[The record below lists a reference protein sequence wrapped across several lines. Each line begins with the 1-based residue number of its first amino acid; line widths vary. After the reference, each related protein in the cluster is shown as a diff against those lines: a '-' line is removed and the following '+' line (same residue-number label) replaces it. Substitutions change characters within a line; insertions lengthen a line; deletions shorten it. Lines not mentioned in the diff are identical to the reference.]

1 MAGPRPDLAMV
12 ASLLRSR
19 AVHNYAIVGAAAAA
33 QFLTTVLLARLA
45 GAAVLG
51 DFALAITT
59 ANLLTGV
66 ALLGLER
73 ILVREVGGDLRQ
85 GDTARARQVVR
96 GFARLTLA
104 SSAVVAGAYLL
115 VLLATPFGARLGGN
129 MVALALAAGLVLV
142 DPLLRLG
149 RALLR
154 TTGNAVLSQTLHETP
169 TLLKFVVIGV
179 LALAGLAPDAP
190 QLIALTLLLYA
201 GCTVAAWLFA
211 IRTVRHW
218 PVGGLAPPR
227 HLYGAGL
234 PLMTIFSIQA
244 FSQWFVLAQLSA
256 TTTSADVGAFRVAAQ
271 VAGVVATITMTT
283 ELYVAP
289 QMAGDLRTGRYDLL
303 WRRQRRGTIAM
314 LALSAPILL
323 VSLFAPSP
331 FLRLL
336 FGPEFVAGATAL
348 SIVAFAQL
356 VNTARGPLGALLSM
370 AGLDRWQLAIT
381 LGGLAIVLLFGFTL
395 IPRYGVTGAGIAY
408 AAPFIFRSVVGWFL
422 ARRLIPPH
430 PVDGKGSAGKD
441 GGR

>member
-1 MAGPRPDLAMV
+1 MAGLRPQLAML

-59 ANLLTGV
+59 ANLLTGI
-66 ALLGLER
+66 AILGLGR

-85 GDTARARQVVR
+85 GKTARARRVVG
-96 GFARLTLA
+96 GFALAVILA
-104 SSAVVAGAYLL
+104 SATVAGLYLL
-115 VLLATPFGARLGGN
+115 LLFATPLGARLGGN
-129 MVALALAAGLVLV
+129 LLALGLAAGLVLV

-154 TTGNAVLSQTLHETP
+154 TTGSAVLSQTLHETP
-169 TLLKFVVIGV
+169 TLLKFAVIAM
-179 LALAGLAPDAP
+179 LALVGLAPTAP
-190 QLIALTLLLYA
+190 QLMALTLLLYA
-201 GCTVAAWLFA
+201 GCTVAAWLIA
-211 IRTVRHW
+211 LRTVRRW
-218 PVGGLAPPR
+218 PADGPQPERA
-227 HLYGAGL
+227 LYAAGL
-234 PLMTIFSIQA
+234 PFTVILSIQA

-256 TTTSADVGAFRVAAQ
+256 TATSADVGAFRVAAQ

-303 WRRQRRGTIAM
+303 WRRQRRGTLAM
-314 LALSAPILL
+314 LVLSAPILL

-336 FGPEFVAGATAL
+336 FGPEFAAGAAAL

-356 VNTARGPLGALLSM
+356 VNVARGPLGALLSM
-370 AGLDRWQLAIT
+370 SGHDRWQLAMT
-381 LGGLAIVLLFGFTL
+381 LGGLAIVLALGFTL

-408 AAPFIFRSVVGWFL
+408 AAPFIFRSVVGWVIV
-422 ARRLIPPH
+422 RRLIPTR
-430 PVDGKGSAGKD
+430 PVDETASAGKD
-441 GGR
+441 ER